1 MHLLGPT
8 AMQNLPL
15 LAAFIATATVVTI
28 TPGLDTAMV
37 LRTAAVEGRRPAVLA
52 GLGIALGCLVW
63 GAAASA
69 GLGVLLQASET
80 AYTALKIAGAAY
92 LAWLGFKLLAKPR
105 GAFDALEDAGAGIAP
120 DAGRNAFWRGLL
132 TNLLNPKIGVFYLTF
147 LPQFVPAGPANP
159 AYPFFLAVIHVAL
172 TLVWFAVLI
181 AATLPLAGLLRRPA
195 AMRLLDRV
203 TGIVFL
209 AFGLRLA
216 TSRLH

>member
-1 MHLLGPT
+1 
-8 AMQNLPL
+8 MQNLPL
-15 LAAFIATATVVTI
+15 LAAFIATATVITI

-37 LRTAAVEGRRPAVLA
+37 LRTAAVEGRRPAVRA

-69 GLGVLLQASET
+69 GLGVLLAASEV
-80 AYTALKIAGAAY
+80 AYTALKIAGAVY
-92 LAWLGFKLLAKPR
+92 LAWLGLKLLAKPR
-105 GAFDALEDAGAGIAP
+105 CAFEALQGADAASH
-120 DAGRNAFWRGLL
+120 AGRSAFGRGLL

-147 LPQFVPAGPANP
+147 LPQFVPAGNASP
-159 AYPFFLAVIHVAL
+159 AYPFFLAVVHVAL

-181 AATLPLAGLLRRPA
+181 AATLPLASLLRRPA

-203 TGIVFL
+203 TGAVFL

>member
-1 MHLLGPT
+1 
-8 AMQNLPL
+8 MQDLPL
-15 LAAFIATATVVTI
+15 LAAFIATATVITI

-63 GAAASA
+63 GAAAAA
-69 GLGVLLQASET
+69 GLGVLLQASEA
-80 AYTALKIAGAAY
+80 AYTALKYAGAAY
-92 LAWLGFKLLAKPR
+92 LAWLGLGLLAKPR
-105 GAFDALEDAGAGIAP
+105 SAFDALEGAGSP
-120 DAGRNAFWRGLL
+120 PKAGRSAFWRGLL

-147 LPQFVPAGPANP
+147 LPQFVPAGPTSP

-181 AATLPLAGLLRRPA
+181 AATLPLAGLLRRSA

-203 TGIVFL
+203 TGAVFL

>member
-1 MHLLGPT
+1 MI
-8 AMQNLPL
+8 LPL
-15 LAAFIATATVVTI
+15 LAAFVVTATVITI

-63 GAAASA
+63 GAAAAA
-69 GLGVLLQASET
+69 GLGVLLRASEA

-92 LAWLGFKLLAKPR
+92 LAWLGLKLLAKPR
-105 GAFDALEDAGAGIAP
+105 SAFDALEGASSAP
-120 DAGRNAFWRGLL
+120 DAARSAFWRGLL

-147 LPQFVPAGPANP
+147 LPQFVPAGAVSP
-159 AYPFFLAVIHVAL
+159 AYPFFLAVIHVLL

-203 TGIVFL
+203 TGVVFL

>member
-1 MHLLGPT
+1 M
-8 AMQNLPL
+8 ADLPL
-15 LAAFIATATVVTI
+15 LAAFVATAAVITI

-105 GAFDALEDAGAGIAP
+105 STFDALEGADMAP
-120 DAGRNAFWRGLL
+120 QAASGAFWRGLL

-147 LPQFVPAGPANP
+147 LPQFVPTGMTNP
-159 AYPFFLAVIHVAL
+159 AYPFFLAVLHVLL

-203 TGIVFL
+203 TGAVFL